1 MAKTSKNTRKSVNLL
16 PTYFQTEKNSKFLSS
31 TLDQL
36 YKAPSLTRINGYVGS
51 KLTPNYNSNSD
62 FYISNPSVNP
72 LELRNKYPFEPSL
85 TLTNDEGVIKNS
97 FGFDDLINQLNYHG
111 SSVNDYNRLLSP
123 DINSYNPHI
132 DWDKFVN
139 FREYYWL
146 PLGPDSIT
154 VTGVQK
160 NTVSTYTVTDSADGS
175 YFIFTPDGVT
185 EDPVLTFY
193 RGVTYVF
200 NINSKHN
207 FYIKTNNESNSLGS
221 LSGAGVSNGQIIFTV
236 SETFPSVI
244 YYTSDDGLVVPG
256 TILVK
261 TITENSSLN
270 VEEDIVGK
278 SQYKTTSGIDFIN
291 GLKIVFAGNITPSYY
306 QNKEFIVEGV
316 GSAIK
321 LIDFDLLQTPENL
334 ATQYDADF
342 DATPFDDYPFDNFK
356 NLPLTPEYVTINR
369 SSKDLNPWSR
379 YNRWFHI
386 DVINT
391 SATANNTVPVLPI
404 DKRASRPIVEFE
416 ADLQLYNFGNNSI
429 VPVDLIDQTTTDV
442 FKVIEGASSYS
453 VDGVELSAG
462 QKIIFTADKDP
473 LVRSKVFQVTLSSI
487 NGFYKINL
495 EEVISPI
502 FGNTTV
508 ILSGITGQGTEWWFN
523 GIEWVKSQQRTTLNQ
538 APLFDLFDENGNSYS
553 DKTVYDSIFNGNKL
567 FGYVIGTGT
576 NDPVLGFPLSYMNVG
591 VEGSYLFQN
600 YFNTDTISLLSTDQV
615 TSVPTSTTYLKQDNT
630 LVNIWVKGESYKLAV
645 QQFQVIDSTTTTVPI
660 TVYDNSGLIEDLSV
674 SVFANNIKLIETT
687 DYIFTKTQNILNVK
701 FNKTFNTTTNLLL
714 NCYSSIAPNSTGVF
728 EVPLNLTNNPLNG
741 SIEQFTLS
749 EISDHVQTM
758 IQRDPNFIGTFPGV
772 SNLKSL
778 PNISKYGSRLI
789 TNNNPLS
796 FAQLFITD
804 VENSLINATR
814 ASANDYFGFKLK
826 LVDCISQVDSSLT
839 TSQILDQ
846 AIGLVNYSK
855 NSSFAYSQSDMI
867 GFGNNSTSKSY
878 TVTDTRNVVYPI
890 SSVFD
895 ISSPSNRS
903 VLIYLNGLQLIY
915 EKDYVFDTV
924 NPNVEIITSLNV
936 QDVITIVDYFSTVGS
951 YIPPTP
957 TKLGL
962 YPKYVPEIYKDYSYA
977 NGPAVVIQGHDGSLT
992 VAYTSVKD
1000 ADQGVYDYRDTVLLE
1015 FEKRVYNNIKA
1026 TYNPEIFNINN
1037 ILPSAFRKT
1046 EYNYNEI
1053 YNLVQGDFTKW
1064 NYIYGLDFTKNLYFN
1079 VNNHKTYNFKQAYDY
1094 VFDAPLPAG
1103 NWRGIYKYYFDTDR
1117 PNTHPWEMLGF
1128 SVKPV
1133 WWESEYGP
1141 APYTSGNLNL
1151 WQDLEAGLIRQ
1162 GPRAG
1167 VDPTYV
1173 RTGLSQV
1180 IPVDDSGNII
1190 DVREWAGI
1198 AQNGYIESPNV
1209 DWVYGDHGPVETA
1222 WRRSSLWPFAVQII
1236 CALSKPADYAAKMF
1250 DPIRLKKDATG
1261 QYRYGINELFL
1272 NPSNVVLYS
1281 DVDSAGMS
1289 IPSSGY
1295 SVWVI
1300 ENGVKRNKKYLSQ
1313 LKQDL
1318 STVNFNLSYK
1328 AGGFLSK
1335 DKLEIII
1342 DSVNPSSTNPGVLLP
1357 NEDYTLLF
1365 NVSNPINS
1373 VSISGIIVEK
1383 GDGYFIVR
1391 GYDKQNAFFNINA
1404 PRHKNSDSAINVGG
1418 KSSAY
1423 LTWTENT
1430 YYQSGQIIKY
1440 KGVYYT
1446 VLNSANSG
1454 TSFNTSNY
1462 IKLSRLP
1469 TVGGA
1474 TVSSTLD
1481 FESEVSIIPYGTR
1494 YKTIQEVY
1502 DLIVGYGQWLTNQG
1516 FIFNQF
1522 NSDLG
1527 VVIDWKFS
1535 GKEFL
1540 YWTTQGWASGSVI
1553 TLSPFAEMIEYRFT
1567 DAVVDNVLDSFYEYS
1582 LLKSDGSPY
1591 PVKNFSLSRENQLC
1605 TIKSVNSLEGI
1616 YFARLNLIQKEHVIV
1631 MNNNSMFGD
1640 IVYDIETGYRQSR
1653 MKLAGFITSEWNGDF
1668 LSPGF
1673 VYDDAVIN
1681 KWERYTDY
1689 SAADIVKYFGKYYSA
1704 NQNLVGT
1711 ADFDYTQWTLLG
1723 TAPVAQL
1730 LPNFEY
1736 KINQFEDFYSLDID
1750 NFDQSQQKM
1759 AQHLTGYTPRLYL
1772 TNIFIDPIAQYKF
1785 YQGFI
1790 KEKGTANSIQKLA
1803 KASMH
1808 NLQGQIEFNEEWA
1821 FRVGSYGNFNSY
1833 NEIEFPLRESD
1844 FRENSQIVKFVDTA
1858 PVVADDVNSYI
1869 IPSDLS
1875 IKNQDYN
1882 SNLVFETTTS
1892 STYRNNNIILPTAGY
1907 VRLDDVTSTVYN
1919 KTSLFDISNIGSLNE
1934 GDKFWLGFKDNGS
1947 WDVYR
1952 YTVQTA
1958 KVLSSTVS
1966 MPSSE
1971 LTFTTSHNHNLSVGD
1986 IVSVYGLDNETDGIY
2001 EIIGIPTLS
2010 SFSVSTTLTSAS
2022 IPTTVAL
2029 LFKFESVRVNSFDD
2043 IIALQNK
2050 IKFKFNDIVWA
2061 DNGAG
2066 TNGKWAV
2073 YKKQDN
2079 YLPLK
2084 EIFNGYH
2091 HIHQLFGQSIASR
2104 ETADILVIGSPGY
2117 YTPATGYG
2125 AVFTY
2130 NGAITQNL
2138 TPAGLITVNST
2149 ASSTATNFGYSV
2161 AYDADYNVVV
2171 AGAPNINLIQINGI
2185 DGTFVLDNV
2194 VYPNSSARY
2203 GSSIYMSQQAV
2214 NGSKTLLVGAPGTGT
2229 VYAYNLE
2236 LDIINISTT
2245 ATLTATITPLYSLS
2259 IGSSTSTDY
2268 QIIGNLTGDKTVIS
2282 YADASAVY
2290 VYSAD
2295 TLIQTLDVPS
2305 YCSVNDKFGQS
2316 VTMSDDGVYLFVS
2329 SMTAKDSAHNPGV
2342 VFVYTWD
2349 GSQYNLIDNIF
2360 NPTDDP
2366 DMYFGSTVKTNA
2378 TGNLLLVSS
2387 VGKQSLSTTFDKGL
2401 TLFDN
2406 ETTQFVD
2413 YITNSG
2419 SVYSYER
2426 KNANFILATEF
2437 PDTASLVS
2445 GSGYGH
2451 SLAITNGSIFI
2462 GAPTTTPNYGVVYEF
2477 DKIDLNSDVWSV
2489 YRYQDELIDLDKIK
2503 RAITID
2509 SFSEKILDYIDIIDP
2524 VKGKILGIADQ
2535 EIRYKTAFDPA
2546 VYSIG
2551 NQGVVVDTNTSWIED
2566 HVGELWWDLSTVK
2579 YVWYEQGEIE
2589 YRKNAWGNIFPG
2601 ASIDVYEWVKTE
2613 YLPSQW
2619 SSLADTTEGLYQ
2631 GVSGQPKYPDNSI
2644 ISVKQYYNSNTGV
2657 TTDVY
2662 FYWVKNTVIVPD
2674 LLGRKISASD
2684 VASIIFNPSSAGNK
2698 FLSILSSNS
2707 LSITNIKNDLISN
2720 NIYLNIS
2727 KDYYNRSVN
2736 KHTEWV
2742 LLSEGDASSMPTPML
2757 NKKLI
2762 DSLVGVDSIG
2772 NIIPDPTLSNRQKY
2786 GIEIRPKQSMFINRS
2801 EALRNAIDYVNS
2813 VFSKYLISYTS
2824 NFTNLNSKEEIPD
2837 VYLNEYDKLVTAYE
2851 DLISLVV
2858 VDKKQAILSCS
2869 ITNGKISAVNI
2880 IDAGYGYGTLV
2891 PVELDIYGNPTLWA
2905 GPTVEI
2911 ILGNNDLI
2919 SNASIKTK
2927 INQNGEIVSASIEN
2941 PGSVFTIEPSLIVRP
2956 YTIIVESDTNSNN
2969 LWAKYELS
2977 NKKWIKRHTQDYD
2990 TTQYWSYVDWMSSSY
3005 DPLKPIVTVS
3015 EPYELNTITVGIGE
3029 YVKVLN
3035 QGNGRYIVLQKVS
3048 NNGTYDNEYDL
3059 VLSEKGTIQLSSS
3072 LWNTKDNWYNFDYHY
3087 TYDQTLYDQTPE
3099 RPLLNILTAIK
3110 EDIFV
3115 GPLKV
3120 YWNYFFFKAVKYA
3133 LSEQKFLDWAFKTT
3147 FINVKNIA
3155 GSLDQ
3160 RHVYKFQNSE
3170 YYESYIKEVK
3180 PYHTKIRNYQVN
3192 YDVVEP
3198 TNTYVTDFDSPSYYD
3213 TMSNS
3218 FISAIEGDP
3227 ILDTYPWKSW
3237 NDNYKLFVESAI
3249 VASPGSGYTSVPTVE
3264 IIAASGD
3271 TGSGATAEAFIS
3283 LGKVTA
3289 VRITNSG
3296 SGYTKTPSISII
3308 GGGSTSLVPATVY
3321 ARMSN
3326 GKVRSNTIGIK
3337 FDRVTVNNEIGEK
3350 RVTDSFNGNSRTY
3363 NFPLSW
3369 AAENKKSNIEV
3380 TLYNTTSTGYR
3391 LLATDYSIDTYKKV
3405 VNGYHKLFSNIVL
3418 NSIPSTGT
3426 VLVVSYNKN
3435 IELYHAVDRIQ
3446 NYYSPT
3452 VGMPGNDLSQ
3462 LMHGTEFPGVQIQGL
3477 QFDYTT
3483 NWDVAPFGKALYGDD
3498 SEFYTTATVVTTAAT
3513 GTNTL
3518 VVNTLQGITP
3528 GLRVTTVAL
3537 TTSTSNSNKFS
3548 VSKVLVT
3555 SINTLSNS
3563 VTFST
3568 STVEQIISNTVRLEF
3583 WEYNTTPGVLDTI
3596 LDGGN
3601 LSYTTAV
3608 GVDPSDIIVEAD
3620 KFVSLYTSYAP
3631 EEQIK
3636 GEMYESIGISVYT
3649 RAERGSP
3656 MITQSIVQVDQIST
3670 STIVALPMLPPNTA
3684 STMVYYNDTVLTYGR
3699 DYTIDFINQEL
3710 IVNPQTSVGIL
3721 GVTVVGVG
3729 GYQFDYY
3736 DFTIATNVTSLSVH
3750 VGAISEIGSI
3760 YATLNGRR
3768 LSSNEY
3774 TLSRG
3779 RLYVSNL
3786 TLGNYTLQAW
3796 SFSSGGN
3803 RFSSVNEQIFV
3814 GDGHT
3819 NDYLLEI
3826 YPGKHGSA
3834 NSQAI
3839 VEINNRR
3846 LTSPSTVYYSV
3857 AAGETVFLIDP
3868 ENNYP
3873 PGTFDLAH
3881 LEVYVNGVKLRNGI
3895 DFVLDQDNNQIIF
3908 KPGFLKTGDAMAIT
3922 NHTFSNYY
3930 FANGRIY
3937 IKPSANYR
3945 LNDLLKVIDFTDGD
3959 TSLIRE
3965 ETYLSRP
3972 SGKYP
3977 LTRKL
3982 LNSRYIWVTIGN
3994 NPLINNVDFYVDDT
4008 GTMVIIRES
4017 YPYIP
4022 KQLVSI
4028 MSMSDSTVENSSLG
4042 YRAFTDLLG
4051 RTQFKRISKGNSTY
4065 LAEPLY
4071 PTSTSIF
4078 VQDSSTLA
4086 EPNIAR
4092 KIPGAVLIGGE
4103 WIEYLTIRGNEL
4115 TDLRRGSHGTGPKEV
4130 YPVGTAVID
4139 QSYKQNAPYSEMY
4152 VKQKITATSSISY
4165 IISGTMLT
4173 TATAADQLLVYYGG
4187 KLLRKTGIYKQN
4199 TEVSY
4204 DSGDINLLGTTSTTS
4219 TLVSTNFV
4227 NDAYLVTSTNQVWVY
4242 TNSKLT
4248 TAVNGY
4254 IYSGL
4259 DYYPEE
4265 FTISNVVSNGVLSTA
4280 TLNLNLSSIVTG
4292 TEIRIVQRL
4301 SSNTMYRNTNTSLL
4315 NDNSIFATFLQ
4326 DNPSSFPDKYY
4337 YGQF

>member
-1 MAKTSKNTRKSVNLL
+1 MDKSSKNTRKSINLL
-16 PTYFQTEKNSKFLSS
+16 PTYFQTEKNNKFLSS

-36 YKAPSLTRINGYVGS
+36 YKTPSLTRINGFVGS

-62 FYISNPSVNP
+62 VYISNSTINAS
-72 LELRNKYPFEPSL
+72 ELRNKYPFQPSL
-85 TLTNDEGVIKNS
+85 TLADTEGTIKNA
-97 FGFDDLINQLNYHG
+97 FGFDDLVNQLGYYG
-111 SSVNDYNRLLSP
+111 STVNDYNRLLSP
-123 DINSYNPHI
+123 DVNSYNPHI

-154 VTGVQK
+154 VTGTQR

-185 EDPVLTFY
+185 EDPILTFY

-207 FYIKTNNESNSLGS
+207 FYIKTNNEPNNLGS
-221 LSGAGVSNGQIIFTV
+221 LTGAGVSNGQIIFTV
-236 SETFPSVI
+236 NETVPSVI

-261 TITENSSLN
+261 VITENSSIN
-270 VEEDIVGK
+270 VDEDIVGK
-278 SQYKTTSGIDFIN
+278 AQYKTSAGIEFIN
-291 GLKIVFAGNITPSYY
+291 GLKIVFAGNVSPSYY

-321 LIDFDLLQTPENL
+321 LIDFNLLQTPENL

-369 SSKDLNPWSR
+369 ASRDLNPWSR

-386 DVINT
+386 DVVNV
-391 SATANNTVPVLPI
+391 SAAANGVVPVLPI
-404 DKRASRPIVEFE
+404 NMRASRPIVEFE

-429 VPVDLIDQTTTDV
+429 STVDLIDRTTTNV
-442 FKVIEGASSYS
+442 FQTIEGSSSYT
-453 VDGVELSAG
+453 VDGVALSAG

-473 LVRSKVFQVTLSSI
+473 LVKSKVFEVTFSSI

-495 EEVISPI
+495 VESVEPV

-508 ILSGITGQGTEWWFN
+508 ITTGTLGQGTELWFN
-523 GIEWVKSQQRTTLNQ
+523 GLEWVLAQQRTKLNQ
-538 APLFDLFDENGNSYS
+538 APLFDLFDADGNSYS
-553 DKTVYDSIFNGNKL
+553 NKNYYDSIFNGNKL
-567 FGYVIGTGT
+567 FGYVIGTGA

-600 YFNTDTISLLSTDQV
+600 FFSSDTISLLSTNQV
-615 TSVPTSTTYLKQDNT
+615 TAVPTSSTYLKQNNA

-645 QQFQVIDSTTTTVPI
+645 QQFQVLDTNTTIVPI
-660 TVYDNSGLIEDLSV
+660 TVYDNSGLISDLTV
-674 SVFANNIKLIETT
+674 SVFANNIKLIEST
-687 DYIFTKTQNILNVK
+687 DYVFTSTQNVLNVK
-701 FNKTFNTTTNLLL
+701 LNKSFSTTTNLLL
-714 NCYSSIAPNSTGVF
+714 NCYSSAAPNSTGVY
-728 EVPLNLTNNPLNG
+728 ETPLNLTNNPLNG
-741 SIEQFTLS
+741 EINQFTLS

-758 IQRDPNFIGTFPGV
+758 VQREPNFVGYFPGV

-778 PNISKYGSRLI
+778 PDISKYGTRLI

-804 VENSLINATR
+804 VKNSLINATR
-814 ASANDYFGFKLK
+814 ASANDYYGFKLK
-826 LVDCISQVDSSLT
+826 LIDSISQIDMSLT
-839 TSQILDQ
+839 TDQILDQ
-846 AIGLVNYSK
+846 AINLINYSK
-855 NSSFAYSQSDMI
+855 NSSFPYSQSDMI

-878 TVTDTRNVVYPI
+878 TVTDSRNVIYPLTSI
-890 SSVFD
+890 FD
-895 ISSPSNRS
+895 ITAPSNRS
-903 VLIYLNGLQLIY
+903 ILIYLNGTQLIY
-915 EKDYVFDTV
+915 GRDYTFDTV
-924 NPNVEIITSLNV
+924 NPNVKIITTLNV
-936 QDVITIVDYFSTVGS
+936 QDVITIVDYFSTIGS
-951 YIPPTP
+951 YVPPTP

-977 NGPAVVIQGHDGSLT
+977 NDPVMIIQGHDGSLT
-992 VAYTSVKD
+992 VAYTLVKD
-1000 ADQGVYDYRDTVLLE
+1000 ADQGNYDYRDIALLE

-1026 TYNPEIFNINN
+1026 NYNPEIFNINK
-1037 ILPSAFRKT
+1037 ILPSVFRKS
-1046 EYNYNEI
+1046 EYSYSEI
-1053 YNLVQGDFTKW
+1053 YKLVQGDFTQW
-1064 NYIYGLDFTKNLYFN
+1064 SSIYGLDFTKNLYYN

-1094 VFDAPLPAG
+1094 TFADSLPAG

-1128 SVKPV
+1128 SVKPS

-1141 APYTSGNLNL
+1141 APYTAGNLNL

-1162 GPRAG
+1162 GDRAG
-1167 VDPTYV
+1167 IDPVYI
-1173 RTGLSQV
+1173 RLGLSQV
-1180 IPVDDSGNII
+1180 IPVDASGNVV

-1198 AQNGYIESPNV
+1198 AQNGYIPSPDA

-1236 CALSKPADYAAKMF
+1236 CALAKPADYAAKMF
-1250 DPIRLKKDATG
+1250 DPIRLSKNATG
-1261 QYRYGINELFL
+1261 QYRYGSDKLFL
-1272 NPSNVVLYS
+1272 DPATVMLYS
-1281 DVDSAGMS
+1281 DIDNLGSSV
-1289 IPSSGY
+1289 PSSGY

-1300 ENGVKRNKKYLSQ
+1300 ENGLKRNKKYLSE

-1342 DSVNPSSTNPGVLLP
+1342 DSVNPASINPGVLLP

-1365 NVSNPINS
+1365 NTSNPIKS
-1373 VSISGIIVEK
+1373 VSISGIIIEK
-1383 GDGYFIVR
+1383 GDGYFTVK
-1391 GYDKQNAFFNINA
+1391 GYDRQNAFFNINA
-1404 PRHKNSDSAINVGG
+1404 PRHRNNDSVVNVGG

-1430 YYQSGQIIKY
+1430 YYQSGQIVKY
-1440 KGVYYT
+1440 SGVFYT
-1446 VLNSANSG
+1446 VVNSANSG

-1474 TVSSTLD
+1474 TVLSTLD
-1481 FESEVSIIPYGTR
+1481 FNSEVTSVPYGTQ
-1494 YKTIQEVY
+1494 YKTLQEVY

-1527 VVIDWKFS
+1527 AVIDWKFS

-1540 YWTTQGWASGSVI
+1540 YWTTQGWAAGSVI
-1553 TLSPFAEMIEYRFT
+1553 TLSPFADTIEYQFT
-1567 DAVVDNVLDSFYEYS
+1567 DAVVDNVLDSFYDYS

-1591 PVKNFSLSRENQLC
+1591 PIKNFTLSRENQVC
-1605 TIKSVNSLEGI
+1605 TIKSFNSPEGI

-1631 MNNNSMFGD
+1631 MNNKSMFGD
-1640 IVYDIETGYRQSR
+1640 IVYDIKTGYRQSR
-1653 MKLAGFITSEWNGDF
+1653 MKLAGFITSDWNGDF

-1673 VYDDAVIN
+1673 IYDEAIISDWTN
-1681 KWERYTDY
+1681 YTDY
-1689 SAADIVKYFGKYYSA
+1689 SVGDIVKYYGKYYSA
-1704 NQNLVGT
+1704 TQNIIGSLN
-1711 ADFDYTQWTLLG
+1711 FDYTQWSLLG
-1723 TAPVAQL
+1723 SAPVAQL

-1772 TNIFIDPIAQYKF
+1772 TNIFVDPIAQYKF

-1808 NLQGQIEFNEEWA
+1808 NLQGQIEFTEEWA
-1821 FRVGSYGNFNSY
+1821 FRIGSYGNFNSY

-1858 PVVADDVNSYI
+1858 PAVPDDINSYI
-1869 IPSDLS
+1869 TPSDLS
-1875 IKNQDYN
+1875 IKSQNYN
-1882 SNLVFETTTS
+1882 SEMVFETTTS
-1892 STYRNNNIILPTAGY
+1892 STYRNNNIILPVAGY
-1907 VRLDDVTSTVYN
+1907 VRLDDVTSTIYN
-1919 KTSLFDISNIGSLNE
+1919 KTSLFDIANIGSLNE
-1934 GDKFWLGFKDNGS
+1934 GDTFWLGFKDNGS

-1952 YTVQTA
+1952 YTVQNTR
-1958 KVLSSTVS
+1958 VLSSSVTL
-1966 MPSSE
+1966 PSSE
-1971 LTFTTSHNHNLSVGD
+1971 LTFTTSHKHNLSVGD

-2001 EIIGIPTLS
+2001 EITRIPSLS

-2022 IPTTVAL
+2022 LPTTVAL
-2029 LFKFESVRVNSFDD
+2029 LFKFESVRVNSFDTIRD
-2043 IIALQNK
+2043 LQEK
-2050 IKFKFNDIVWA
+2050 IKFKFGDTIWA
-2061 DNGAG
+2061 DNGDG
-2066 TNGKWAV
+2066 ISDKWTV
-2073 YKKQDN
+2073 YKKQNN
-2079 YLPLK
+2079 YSKLK
-2084 EIFNGYH
+2084 EIFNGYQ
-2091 HIHQLFGQSIASR
+2091 HIHQLFGQSLASR
-2104 ETADILVIGSPGY
+2104 ETADVLIIGAPGY

-2125 AVFTY
+2125 AVFAY
-2130 NGAITQNL
+2130 NGVKTQNL
-2138 TPAGLITVNST
+2138 TPIGLITVNST
-2149 ASSTATNFGYSV
+2149 LSSTVTNFGYSV
-2161 AYDADYNVVV
+2161 SYDMDYSVIV
-2171 AGAPNINLIQINGI
+2171 AGAPSANLIQINSI
-2185 DGTFVLDNV
+2185 DGTFILDNE
-2194 VYPNSSARY
+2194 VYPGSNARY
-2203 GSSIYMSQQAV
+2203 GSTIYLSQQAV
-2214 NGSKTLLVGAPGTGT
+2214 NGNKTLLVGAPGTGT
-2229 VYAYNLE
+2229 VYAYDLL
-2236 LDIINISTT
+2236 LDIINVSTT
-2245 ATLTATITPLYSLS
+2245 ATLTATIIPSYSLS
-2259 IGSSTSTDY
+2259 ISSSTSTDY
-2268 QIIGNLTGDKTVIS
+2268 QIVGNIAGDRTAIA
-2282 YADASAVY
+2282 YADNSTVY

-2295 TLIQTLDVPS
+2295 TLLQTINAPS
-2305 YCSVNDKFGQS
+2305 LCTVNDKFGQS
-2316 VTMSDDGVYLFVS
+2316 IAMSDNGVYLFAS
-2329 SMTAKDSAHNPGV
+2329 SITAKDLTHSPGI
-2342 VFVYTWD
+2342 VFVYMWNGT
-2349 GSQYNLIDNIF
+2349 QYNLTDYIF
-2360 NPTDDP
+2360 NPTDDT
-2366 DMYFGSTVKTNA
+2366 DMYFGSTVKTN
-2378 TGNLLLVSS
+2378 THGDLLLVSTI
-2387 VGKQSLSTTFDKGL
+2387 GKQALTTTFDNGL

-2406 ETTQFVD
+2406 ETTEFIE
-2413 YITNSG
+2413 YIVNSG

-2426 KNANFILATEF
+2426 KNVNFILANEF
-2437 PDTASLVS
+2437 QDTASLVS

-2451 SLAITNGSIFI
+2451 SLAITNGSIFV

-2477 DKIDLNSDVWSV
+2477 DKLDLTSNNWSV
-2489 YRYQDELIDLDKIK
+2489 HRYQDELVDLDKIK

-2509 SFSEKILDYIDIIDP
+2509 SFSEKIVDYIDIIDP
-2524 VKGKILGIADQ
+2524 VKGKIIGIADQ

-2589 YRKNAWGNIFPG
+2589 YRKNAWGSIFPG

-2619 SSLADTTEGLYQ
+2619 SSLADTTEGLYR

-2644 ISVKQYYNSNTGV
+2644 ISVKQYYNAETGV

-2662 FYWVKNTVIVPD
+2662 FYWVKNTVIVPN

-2684 VASIIFNPSSAGNK
+2684 VASIIFNPSSIGNK

-2707 LSITNIKNDLISN
+2707 LSVTNIKNDLVSN

-2727 KDYYNRSVN
+2727 KDYYNRSIN
-2736 KHTEWV
+2736 KHTEWM
-2742 LLSEGDASSMPTPML
+2742 LLSEGDANSMPTTML

-2762 DSLVGVDSIG
+2762 DSLVGVDSLG
-2772 NIIPDPTLSNRQKY
+2772 NLIPDPSLSDRQKY
-2786 GIEIRPKQSMFINRS
+2786 GIEIRPKQGMFVNRT
-2801 EALRNAIDYVNS
+2801 EALRNAIEYVNG
-2813 VFSKYLISYTS
+2813 VFSKYLISYS
-2824 NFTNLNSKEEIPD
+2824 ANFRNLNSKEEIPD
-2837 VYLNEYDKLVTAYE
+2837 VYSREYDLLLSDYDSLT
-2851 DLISLVV
+2851 SLVV
-2858 VDKKQAILSCS
+2858 VDKKDAALSCS
-2869 ITNGKISAVNI
+2869 ITNGKITSINI
-2880 IDAGYGYGTLV
+2880 DNPGYGFGALL
-2891 PVELDIYGNPTLWA
+2891 PVGLDIYGNAISWA
-2905 GPTVEI
+2905 GPNVEI
-2911 ILGNNDLI
+2911 IPGNNDLV
-2919 SNASIKTK
+2919 SNASIKTL
-2927 INQNGEIVSASIEN
+2927 INQNGEIISVEIEN
-2941 PGSVFTIEPSLIVRP
+2941 PGSVFTVAPTLLVRP
-2956 YTIIVESDTNSNN
+2956 YTVIVESDINSNN

-2990 TTQYWSYVDWMSSSY
+2990 TTQYWSYVDWTSTNY
-3005 DPLKPIVTVS
+3005 DPLKPLITVPEPYALETVTVS
-3015 EPYELNTITVGIGE
+3015 LGD

-3035 QGNGRYIVLQKVS
+3035 QGNGRYIILQRV
-3048 NNGTYDNEYDL
+3048 NGNGTYDNDYDL

-3099 RPLLNILTAIK
+3099 RPLLNILTALK
-3110 EDIFV
+3110 DDIFV
-3115 GPLKV
+3115 GSLKI

-3147 FINVKNIA
+3147 FINVKNLA

-3170 YYESYIKEVK
+3170 YYENYIKEVK

-3192 YDVVEP
+3192 YDVVES
-3198 TNTYVTDFDSPSYYD
+3198 TNSYITDFDSPSYYD
-3213 TMSNS
+3213 KGSNS
-3218 FISAIEGDP
+3218 FISVVEGDA
-3227 ILDTYPWKSW
+3227 LLSTYPWKSW
-3237 NDNYKLFVESAI
+3237 YDNYKLFVESA
-3249 VASPGSGYTSVPTVE
+3249 VVSSHGSGYTSVPTVE
-3264 IIAASGD
+3264 IITAPGD
-3271 TGSGATAEAFIS
+3271 TGSGATAEALIS
-3283 LGKVTA
+3283 LGKVTSIK
-3289 VRITNSG
+3289 ITNSG
-3296 SGYTKTPSISII
+3296 SGYTKTPSIVIL
-3308 GGGSTSLVPATVY
+3308 GGGSTLLVPATAY
-3321 ARMSN
+3321 ARMAN
-3326 GKVRSNTIGIK
+3326 GKVRTNTIGLK
-3337 FDRVTVNNEIGEK
+3337 FDRITVNNEISNQ
-3350 RVTDSFNGNSRTY
+3350 RVTESFKGDNRTY

-3369 AAENKKSNIEV
+3369 AAENKKANIEV
-3380 TLYNTTSTGYR
+3380 TLYNTTSTGHR
-3391 LLATDYSIDTYKKV
+3391 ILATEYSIDTYKKV

-3426 VLVVSYNKN
+3426 TLVISYNKN
-3435 IELYHAVDRIQ
+3435 IELFHAVDRIQ

-3452 VGMPGNDLSQ
+3452 VGMPGNDLAQ
-3462 LMHGTEFPGVQIQGL
+3462 LMSGVEFPGSQIQGL
-3477 QFDYTT
+3477 EFDYTT
-3483 NWDVAPFGKALYGDD
+3483 NWDMAPFGKSLYGDD
-3498 SEFYTTATVVTTAAT
+3498 SNFYTTATVITTAAT
-3513 GTNTL
+3513 GTDTL
-3518 VVNTLQGITP
+3518 VVNTLQGITA

-3537 TTSTSNSNKFS
+3537 TTLTTNNNKFLS
-3548 VSKVLVT
+3548 SNVVVT
-3555 SINTLSNS
+3555 GINTLSNS
-3563 VTFST
+3563 VIFST
-3568 STVEQIISNTVRLEF
+3568 STADQIISNTVRLEF

-3601 LSYTTAV
+3601 LSYTTAA
-3608 GVDPSDIIVEAD
+3608 GVNPSDTIIDAD
-3620 KFVSLYTSYAP
+3620 KFVSIYTSYAP

-3636 GEMYESIGISVYT
+3636 GEMYESVGISVYT
-3649 RAERGSP
+3649 RAESGSP
-3656 MITQSIVQVDQIST
+3656 MITQSVIQINQT
-3670 STIVALPMLPPNTA
+3670 VTNTIVALPMLPPNTA

-3699 DYTIDFINQEL
+3699 DYTIDFINQDV
-3710 IVNPQTSVGIL
+3710 IVNPQPITGIL
-3721 GVTVVGVG
+3721 GVSVIGVG
-3729 GYQFDYY
+3729 GYQFNYY
-3736 DFTIATNVTSLSVH
+3736 DYANGSNVTALSVH
-3750 VGAISEIGSI
+3750 VGTINEIGSI

-3768 LSSNEY
+3768 LSTTEY

-3786 TLGNYTLQAW
+3786 ALGNYTLQAW
-3796 SFSSGGN
+3796 SFTSGGN
-3803 RFSSVNEQIFV
+3803 KFSTVNEQTFV
-3814 GDGHT
+3814 GDGVT
-3819 NDYLLEI
+3819 TSYLLTI

-3846 LTSPSTVYYSV
+3846 LMSPSTVYYSV
-3857 AAGETVFLIDP
+3857 SAGETAFLIDP
-3868 ENNYP
+3868 ANNYP

-3881 LEVYVNGVKLRNGI
+3881 LEVYVNGIKLRNGI
-3895 DFVLDQDNNQIIF
+3895 DFVLDQDSNQILF
-3908 KPGFLKTGDAMAIT
+3908 KPGFLQTGDAMAIT
-3922 NHTFSNYY
+3922 NHTFSDYY
-3930 FANGRIY
+3930 FANGYVY
-3937 IKPSANYR
+3937 IKPTANYQV
-3945 LNDLLKVIDFTDGD
+3945 NDLLKVIDFTDGD

-3994 NPLINNVDFYVDDT
+3994 SPLINTVDFYLDDT
-4008 GTMVIIRES
+4008 GTMVVLRED

-4022 KQLVSI
+4022 NQLVSI
-4028 MSMSDSTVENSSLG
+4028 MSMSDNTIEKNSVG
-4042 YRAFTDLLG
+4042 YRVFTDLLG
-4051 RTQFKRISKGNSTY
+4051 RNQFKRISKGNTTY
-4065 LAEPLY
+4065 LAETLY
-4071 PTSTSIF
+4071 STSTKIV
-4078 VQDSSTLA
+4078 VQDGSVLA
-4086 EPNIAR
+4086 EPNLAK
-4092 KIPGAVLIGGE
+4092 KIPGAVLIDGE
-4103 WIEYLTIRGNEL
+4103 WIEYLTINGNEL
-4115 TDLRRGSHGTGPKEV
+4115 SDLRRGSLGTGPKDA
-4130 YPVGTAVID
+4130 YLVGTAVID
-4139 QSYKQNAPYSEMY
+4139 QSYKQNAPYQETF
-4152 VKQKITATSSISY
+4152 VKQKLTATNAISY
-4165 IISGTMLT
+4165 VINGTLLT

-4187 KLLRKTGIYKQN
+4187 KLLRKAGIYKQN
-4199 TEVSY
+4199 TDISY

-4219 TLVSTNFV
+4219 TLVLTKFV

-4248 TAVNGY
+4248 NAVNGY

-4265 FTISNVVSNGVLSTA
+4265 FTISGIVSNGSISTA
-4280 TLNLNLSSIVTG
+4280 TLTLNLPNIKTG
-4292 TEIRIVQRL
+4292 TEIMLVQRL
-4301 SSNTMYRNTNTSLL
+4301 AINNMYRNTGTSVL
-4315 NDNSIFATFLQ
+4315 NDNSLFSTFLQ
-4326 DNPSSFPDKYY
+4326 DNPSTFPDKYY